1 MWNNYLFN
9 HQKLNKMSNLLSI
22 EQAFLNDSEVRTAL
36 NLTEI
41 RTIQR
46 GITNAKK
53 KKFEQTLTLSG
64 LVVKAFEWFSSE
76 QGKAKMSEEGL
87 SWSNEEFFNKVF
99 GWQKSFSYKVL
110 KAGKLPTEV
119 VSTFKAKCDQLEQQG
134 EEPNRSLEGLLK
146 FAKQVEQGEEGGN
159 GEEGG
164 ESAEVETRSA
174 TIFTLAFKHPDGN
187 ISVRINE
194 AGEVKTTNSLEE
206 IETAIAF
213 LRASYVNIR
222 G

>member
-1 MWNNYLFN
+1 
-9 HQKLNKMSNLLSI
+9 MSNLLAI
-22 EQAFLNDSEVRTAL
+22 ETAFLNNAEVRTAL

-53 KKFEQTLTLSG
+53 KKFDQTLTLSA

-76 QGKAKMSEEGL
+76 QGKAKLNEEGL

-119 VSTFKAKCDQLEQQG
+119 VDTFKVKCDELERQG

-146 FAKQVEQGEEGGN
+146 FAKQVESG

-164 ESAEVETRSA
+164 EGAEVETRSA
-174 TIFTLAFKHPDGN
+174 TIFTLAFKHPEKN
-187 ISVRINE
+187 ISVRIDD
-194 AGEVKTTNSLEE
+194 AGQVKTTNSREE
-206 IETAIAF
+206 IQEAVSF
-213 LRASYVNIR
+213 LLQSLGIEAVTI

>member
-1 MWNNYLFN
+1 
-9 HQKLNKMSNLLSI
+9 MSNLLAI
-22 EQAFLNDSEVRTAL
+22 ETAFLNNAEVRTAL

-53 KKFEQTLTLSG
+53 KKFDQTLTLSA

-76 QGKAKMSEEGL
+76 HGKAKLNEEGL

-110 KAGKLPTEV
+110 KAGKLPTDV
-119 VSTFKAKCDQLEQQG
+119 VDTFKVKCDELERQG

-146 FAKQVEQGEEGGN
+146 FAKQVESGGEEGGN
-159 GEEGG
+159 EG
-164 ESAEVETRSA
+164 AEVETRSA
-174 TIFTLAFKHPDGN
+174 TIFTLAFKHPEKN
-187 ISVRINE
+187 ISVRIDD
-194 AGEVKTTNSLEE
+194 AGQVKTTNSREE
-206 IETAIAF
+206 IQEAVSF
-213 LRASYVNIR
+213 LLQSLGIEAVTI

>member
-1 MWNNYLFN
+1 
-9 HQKLNKMSNLLSI
+9 MSNLLAI
-22 EQAFLNDSEVRTAL
+22 ETAFLNNAEVRTAL

-53 KKFEQTLTLSG
+53 KKFDQTLTLSA

-76 QGKAKMSEEGL
+76 QGKAKLNEEGL

-119 VSTFKAKCDQLEQQG
+119 VDTFKVKCDELERQG

-146 FAKQVEQGEEGGN
+146 FAKQVES
-159 GEEGG
+159 GG
-164 ESAEVETRSA
+164 EDGGEGEGAEVETRSA
-174 TIFTLAFKHPDGN
+174 TIFTLAFKHPEKN
-187 ISVRINE
+187 ISVRIDD
-194 AGEVKTTNSLEE
+194 AGQVKTTNSREE
-206 IETAIAF
+206 IQEAVSF
-213 LRASYVNIR
+213 LLQSLGIEAVTI

>member
-1 MWNNYLFN
+1 
-9 HQKLNKMSNLLSI
+9 MSNLLAI
-22 EQAFLNDSEVRTAL
+22 ETAFLNNAEVRTAL

-53 KKFEQTLTLSG
+53 KKFDQTLTLSA

-76 QGKAKMSEEGL
+76 QGKAKLNEEGL

-119 VSTFKAKCDQLEQQG
+119 VDTFKVKCDELERQG

-146 FAKQVEQGEEGGN
+146 FAKQVESGGEEGG
-159 GEEGG
+159 GQ
-164 ESAEVETRSA
+164 EVETRA
-174 TIFTLAFKHPDGN
+174 QAIFTLAFKHPEGN
-187 ISVRINE
+187 IAVRIDD
-194 AGEVKTTNSLEE
+194 AGQVKTTNSREE
-206 IETAIAF
+206 VMSAVSFLLQSLGIEPLTI
-213 LRASYVNIR
+213 

>member
-1 MWNNYLFN
+1 
-9 HQKLNKMSNLLSI
+9 MSNLLAI
-22 EQAFLNDSEVRTAL
+22 ETAFLNNAEVRTAL

-53 KKFEQTLTLSG
+53 KKFDQTLTLSA

-76 QGKAKMSEEGL
+76 QGKAKLNEEGL

-119 VSTFKAKCDQLEQQG
+119 VDTFKVKCDELERQG

-146 FAKQVEQGEEGGN
+146 FAKQVESGGEEGGN
-159 GEEGG
+159 EG
-164 ESAEVETRSA
+164 AEVETRSA
-174 TIFTLAFKHPDGN
+174 TIFTLAFKHPEKN
-187 ISVRINE
+187 ISVRIDD
-194 AGEVKTTNSLEE
+194 AGQVKTTNSREE
-206 IETAIAF
+206 IQEAVSF
-213 LRASYVNIR
+213 LLQSLGIEAVTI

>member
-1 MWNNYLFN
+1 
-9 HQKLNKMSNLLSI
+9 MSNLLSI
-22 EQAFLNDSEVRTAL
+22 EQAFLSNSEVRQAL

-53 KKFEQTLTLSG
+53 KKFEQTLTLSK
-64 LVVKAFEWFSSE
+64 LVVKSFEWFSSE
-76 QGKAKMSEEGL
+76 AGKAKMAEEGL

-110 KAGKLPTEV
+110 KAGKLDVGVIER
-119 VSTFKAKCDQLEQQG
+119 FHDKCDALERNG

-146 FAKQVEQGEEGGN
+146 FAKQVEQGEDGGN
-159 GEEGG
+159 GEEGEG
-164 ESAEVETRSA
+164 AEVETRTA
-174 TIFTLAFKHPDGN
+174 TIFTLAFKHPDKN
-187 ISVRINE
+187 ISIRINE
-194 AGEVKTTNSLEE
+194 AGEVKTTNSSDE
-206 IETAIAF
+206 IQSAINF
-213 LRASYVNIR
+213 LIDAMNSAQQ